1 MPGVCH
7 WGPLIAIGI
16 ISVVSLSST
25 YCAYEL
31 WSLPRSTVKY
41 FRAVHFVLMY
51 SWLVPI
57 FVNFYLAMK
66 GPKYVPFGWKPVSVV
81 LNPCENYLLTF
92 RECKTFKICINFVN
106 LIKGHNLH
114 PPILV

>member
-81 LNPCENYLLTF
+81 LNPCENLFLTS
-92 RECKTFKICINFVN
+92 RECKFCT
-106 LIKGHNLH
+106 H
-114 PPILV
+114 